1 MGSKGTTAN
10 VRIRGSGRKMIRLI
24 YGPSFTLVLL
34 LACASVSA
42 HHAFAAEFDA
52 NSPVTLKGTVT
63 KVEWTN
69 PHMWLYIDVRGEN
82 GTVTTWAIEGGAP
95 NALFRRGFRR
105 DSFPVGIVVTVE
117 GFRAKSGKA
126 VANGRDVVYPDGAK
140 LMMGSSGTG
149 APGDKPDR

>member
-1 MGSKGTTAN
+1 MSSKF
-10 VRIRGSGRKMIRLI
+10 RLAVA
-24 YGPSFTLVLL
+24 GFGLL
-34 LACASVSA
+34 LAARPAAA

>member
-1 MGSKGTTAN
+1 MRGAMTSLVGVAVWLAVAAAP
-10 VRIRGSGRKMIRLI
+10 VR
-24 YGPSFTLVLL
+24 
-34 LACASVSA
+34 A

-52 NSPVTLKGTVT
+52 NKPVTLRGTVS

-69 PHMWLYIDVRGEN
+69 PHMWLHVDVPRSDGAI
-82 GTVTTWAIEGGAP
+82 VTWAIEGGAP

-105 DSFPVGIVVTVE
+105 DSLPVGIVVTVE
-117 GFRAKSGKA
+117 GFQAKSGKA
-126 VANGRDVVYPDGAK
+126 VANGREVVYPDGVK